1 MPWGHSAALRVR
13 HVCIALLFAHDT
25 EKTAAAFP
33 LRQFHTPLEIHIRA
47 FTAQRRQRHGRP
59 RPKPRLTTQV
69 LTSPLRLR
77 CVRITNAERS
87 LRVQS
92 ETLLRPTTHSQGR
105 GSYGRGPRL
114 RLHCSAPMLLSCASP
129 PTLRTCN
136 HCRQPPH
143 ITPSG
148 FTDKGK
154 AQASAFQPGHCSL
167 VERRLIPLRDPDVP
181 WGLHNASA
189 PRATYGI
196 DPETPQCLR
205 LRDLHRPA
213 ADIPIGVAANQIGL
227 RPI

>member
-33 LRQFHTPLEIHIRA
+33 LRQFHTPFEIHIRA
-47 FTAQRRQRHGRP
+47 FTAQRRQRYGRPRPTASVP
-59 RPKPRLTTQV
+59 RPKPRLTMQV
-69 LTSPLRLR
+69 LTSPLRLS

-105 GSYGRGPRL
+105 GSCGREPRL
-114 RLHCSAPMLLSCASP
+114 RLHCSASMLLSCASP
-129 PTLRTCN
+129 PPLRTCD

-143 ITPSG
+143 ITPS
-148 FTDKGK
+148 
-154 AQASAFQPGHCSL
+154 
-167 VERRLIPLRDPDVP
+167 
-181 WGLHNASA
+181 
-189 PRATYGI
+189 
-196 DPETPQCLR
+196 
-205 LRDLHRPA
+205 
-213 ADIPIGVAANQIGL
+213 ADMPTGVAACQTGL